1 MYTENRTGASA
12 YPAVRRR
19 LQNLFY
25 TTALFQTR
33 YGQESALW
41 EPVDTVL
48 FFFRFIIAFSAYY
61 LYACVAWENT
71 FFPCLIR
78 FHFPLHCAS
87 EETSWHL
94 LCTFMYV
101 HNYTYAYIA
110 GVHDLGAMEQ
120 Y

>member
-48 FFFRFIIAFSAYY
+48 FFSVLLSHFLLIIRMRVWLGRTPFFR
-61 LYACVAWENT
+61 V
-71 FFPCLIR
+71 
-78 FHFPLHCAS
+78 
-87 EETSWHL
+87 
-94 LCTFMYV
+94 
-101 HNYTYAYIA
+101 
-110 GVHDLGAMEQ
+110 
-120 Y
+120 